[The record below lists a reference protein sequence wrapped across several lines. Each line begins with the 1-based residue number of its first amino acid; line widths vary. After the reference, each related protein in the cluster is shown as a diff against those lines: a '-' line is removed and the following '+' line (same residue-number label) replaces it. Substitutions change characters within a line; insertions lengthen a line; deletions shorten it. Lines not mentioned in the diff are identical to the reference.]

1 MDDNE
6 YLSHVQLTD
15 EGVPKYHEGFH
26 IAIDNSKMT
35 SADEMIRLVYPNS
48 INATKLAPAFIV
60 IGGNTLSRGLTIE
73 GLVSTFFL
81 RKTNQADTLMQMG
94 RWFGYR
100 KGYEIFPRVWMEY
113 DAYERFQFLS
123 QLDYELRSN
132 LVEYSKRNLTP
143 IEVAPKIKNSPDY
156 QLVRITSV
164 NKMQSAISAEF
175 NFSGFNS
182 QTVFFKDDM
191 EQLAHNFC
199 LTETFLN
206 SLGTPQ
212 KSPTSDSKLVW
223 KDIDSVQVENFL
235 QEYQVISEDKRMA
248 TINNLIEWLKEN
260 NHTINDWNIVLSS
273 KGKIELA
280 DVDSDWN
287 IHGYNPKGVTRTKLV
302 PGSNGEIVSIG
313 VLRQPD
319 DLIADIDEL
328 NPEEKKVV
336 LMKDIRDLRS
346 SKGFEKTPLLVIYR
360 IDKDSEPTNKLSK
373 RREKLN
379 FSHDIIGINILIP
392 RFIDVSTKN
401 ITTQL
406 MPLIKSI
413 DD

>member
-1 MDDNE
+1 
-6 YLSHVQLTD
+6 
-15 EGVPKYHEGFH
+15 
-26 IAIDNSKMT
+26 
-35 SADEMIRLVYPNS
+35 
-48 INATKLAPAFIV
+48 
-60 IGGNTLSRGLTIE
+60 
-73 GLVSTFFL
+73 
-81 RKTNQADTLMQMG
+81 
-94 RWFGYR
+94 
-100 KGYEIFPRVWMEY
+100 MEY

-191 EQLAHNFC
+191 EQLAHNFR

-212 KSPTSDSKLVW
+212 KSTASDSKLVW
-223 KDIDSVQVENFL
+223 KDIDSVKVENFL

-302 PGSNGEIVSIG
+302 PGSKGEIISIG

-328 NPEEKKVV
+328 NPEEKKVM
-336 LMKDIRDLRS
+336 LMGDIRDLRR